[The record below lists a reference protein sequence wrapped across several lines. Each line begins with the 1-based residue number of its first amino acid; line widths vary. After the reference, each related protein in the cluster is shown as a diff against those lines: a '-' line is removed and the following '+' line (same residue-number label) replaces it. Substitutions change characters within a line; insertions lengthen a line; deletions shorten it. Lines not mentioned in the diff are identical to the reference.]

1 MDQNLLKED
10 KYTLVYRCPYCGT
23 GEIVINKRSKHQYGY
38 CDTCDAAYIH
48 YIPLPHQM
56 DVHRSKAP
64 LKMLLGGM
72 GSAKSRAGVMEI
84 IDHALNVPNGRTI
97 IMAQTLKQLSKAIMP
112 IFDEYL
118 PRKFVTKW
126 TDTKADIEIDL
137 TNGHE
142 IIGMAS
148 DDEEKLRSMDITGF
162 LLEEASGIKPE
173 IFQECIRRSRNVA
186 GMIDGVPHYL
196 GIIISNP
203 AQGFIRE
210 LLFSASK
217 IHGSKSIEKT
227 VETYKDRIKNPNPDL
242 EAFLSSSRDNSY
254 LPKGFIEKVINS
266 LTPQQVRLYVDCII
280 EYAEGAVYPDFL
292 QHLCDRFEIPKDW
305 KYYLAHDPGIA
316 DPAAVLLVAQDPE
329 TGDLYACDEFYKT
342 DQVITQVGAA
352 IEKMI
357 KDIPPG
363 MLHTPLIDPSA
374 NKRNKINRKTYKQQM
389 QLEHN
394 IIFKDANNR
403 IEDGIAKTRDMFFRH
418 KLWIFRDLTNTIAEG
433 CEYRYPTLE
442 ERNNNRNIGDTPID
456 KNNHLMDC
464 LRYICQE
471 VPYDYLDK
479 TRLAISG
486 IKNFFGNMGY
496 RVLESNKRAA
506 ANKTFNEIAQNVID
520 MTRYEAQLVKNNR
533 CSGGYK
539 I

>member
-1 MDQNLLKED
+1 
-10 KYTLVYRCPYCGT
+10 
-23 GEIVINKRSKHQYGY
+23 
-38 CDTCDAAYIH
+38 
-48 YIPLPHQM
+48 
-56 DVHRSKAP
+56 
-64 LKMLLGGM
+64 
-72 GSAKSRAGVMEI
+72 
-84 IDHALNVPNGRTI
+84 
-97 IMAQTLKQLSKAIMP
+97 
-112 IFDEYL
+112 
-118 PRKFVTKW
+118 
-126 TDTKADIEIDL
+126 
-137 TNGHE
+137 
-142 IIGMAS
+142 
-148 DDEEKLRSMDITGF
+148 
-162 LLEEASGIKPE
+162 
-173 IFQECIRRSRNVA
+173 
-186 GMIDGVPHYL
+186 
-196 GIIISNP
+196 
-203 AQGFIRE
+203 
-210 LLFSASK
+210 
-217 IHGSKSIEKT
+217 
-227 VETYKDRIKNPNPDL
+227 
-242 EAFLSSSRDNSY
+242 
-254 LPKGFIEKVINS
+254 
-266 LTPQQVRLYVDCII
+266 
-280 EYAEGAVYPDFL
+280 
-292 QHLCDRFEIPKDW
+292 
-305 KYYLAHDPGIA
+305 
-316 DPAAVLLVAQDPE
+316 
-329 TGDLYACDEFYKT
+329 
-342 DQVITQVGAA
+342 
-352 IEKMI
+352 MI

-496 RVLESNKRAA
+496 RVLESSKRAA

-520 MTRYEAQLVKNNR
+520 ITRYEAQLVKNNR